1 MFHQLGHATALRDL
15 GLTKTAFT
23 PARTTE
29 ERIRKGGTAAGAI
42 IGTGAGLLRA
52 RKHPGTLLKNV
63 LGGLGI
69 GTTIGW
75 LPDIMTSGAE
85 AIS

>member
-15 GLTKTAFT
+15 GLIKTAL
-23 PARTTE
+23 TTE

-42 IGTGAGLLRA
+42 IGTGVGLLRA

-63 LGGLGI
+63 LGGLGV
-69 GTTIGW
+69 GTTLGW
-75 LPDIMTSGAE
+75 MPDVMMSGVE
-85 AIS
+85 ALR